1 MSTVTVSLET
11 GFSWPGEEPSS
22 QPCSSSVFVAV
33 TRRQIERA
41 LLKFG
46 LMRSRERAM
55 QKLVDGVRIQ
65 KEP

>member
-1 MSTVTVSLET
+1 MSKVTVSLET
-11 GFSWPGEEPSS
+11 GFSWPGKVPSS
-22 QPCSSSVFVAV
+22 QPCSSSVFAAV
-33 TRRQIERA
+33 TRRQMERE

-46 LMRSRERAM
+46 LMGSGERAM